1 MDAGASASARPAG
14 LPVHDA
20 PVGCAHPASRARPAG
35 AASHSRKGVGRGLDR
50 PLAASAAGPRPAITA
65 RRPVNLL
72 KDRGRGLRG
81 TEKRKM
87 NTSVN
92 ELLSNPAFRPLV
104 LLDVLAV
111 FLMIIICL
119 VFRRMRKGYY
129 VEQANDARKAT
140 MLNIAVRNVTGM
152 GVYSAPGYWDN
163 GDLNLCRFE
172 RANGD
177 IVPVAVEADGE
188 GGLRVYE
195 ITGGS
200 HRSDFSYRLLGEA
213 EYKEIWKKP
222 SRRRF

>member
-1 MDAGASASARPAG
+1 MDDRWM
-14 LPVHDA
+14 
-20 PVGCAHPASRARPAG
+20 RA
-35 AASHSRKGVGRGLDR
+35 LLR
-50 PLAASAAGPRPAITA
+50 PLDLLAFLSMTPVPSDARTPHPGRVPPA
-65 RRPVNLL
+65 RRPIP
-72 KDRGRGLRG
+72 GRG

-111 FLMIIICL
+111 FLMIICL

-172 RANGD
+172 HANGD
-177 IVPVAVEADGE
+177 IVPGAVEADGE

-222 SRRRF
+222 IRRRF

>member
-20 PVGCAHPASRARPAG
+20 RPVGCAHPASRARPAG
-35 AASHSRKGVGRGLDR
+35 AASHSRKAPDGDWTVRW
-50 PLAASAAGPRPAITA
+50 PRPAITA
-65 RRPVNLL
+65 RRPVNSL
-72 KDRGRGLRG
+72 KDRGQRLRG

-111 FLMIIICL
+111 FLMIICL

-177 IVPVAVEADGE
+177 IVPGAVEADGE

>member
-1 MDAGASASARPAG
+1 
-14 LPVHDA
+14 
-20 PVGCAHPASRARPAG
+20 
-35 AASHSRKGVGRGLDR
+35 
-50 PLAASAAGPRPAITA
+50 
-65 RRPVNLL
+65 
-72 KDRGRGLRG
+72 
-81 TEKRKM
+81 M

-111 FLMIIICL
+111 FLMIICL

-172 RANGD
+172 HANGD
-177 IVPVAVEADGE
+177 IVPGAVEADGE

-200 HRSDFSYRLLGEA
+200 HRSDFSEHFYQLVVPCAGMALIIAGPNGWACFGTRILIAAALQ
-213 EYKEIWKKP
+213 
-222 SRRRF
+222 

>member
-1 MDAGASASARPAG
+1 
-14 LPVHDA
+14 
-20 PVGCAHPASRARPAG
+20 
-35 AASHSRKGVGRGLDR
+35 
-50 PLAASAAGPRPAITA
+50 
-65 RRPVNLL
+65 
-72 KDRGRGLRG
+72 
-81 TEKRKM
+81 M

-111 FLMIIICL
+111 FLMIICL

-177 IVPVAVEADGE
+177 AAALFSLTAVL
-188 GGLRVYE
+188 GLLYLSSGNPQAPPNPHLRRSRVIGYAAL
-195 ITGGS
+195 TC
-200 HRSDFSYRLLGEA
+200 LAMACLA
-213 EYKEIWKKP
+213 VVTAML
-222 SRRRF
+222 